1 MCCTFMCYLLNK
13 PNMINLRYF
22 SVLLVLLI
30 SSSLSISAQLRN
42 IFPTDLGNSIPVLVL
57 RGTFSNEY
65 QNGTVE
71 FYSSQGTT
79 PVSYEAKIKWRGGS
93 TNTEGK
99 HKRNYKIKFKD
110 KQQFFGLKADKNW
123 ILDAGQQDLFR
134 LRNRIATELWN
145 DFARKPYYAADGD
158 EVFSGVRGR
167 VVEVFLND
175 EYIGIYSLIET
186 MDNKT
191 LGLSKSR
198 KGIIY
203 GQLWKTNGYGL
214 SMMYNTPSVF
224 DNTSSTW
231 DVFETKYPD
240 IKDVNPTD
248 YSPLWKAINFVVN
261 SSDEEFKDSVAY
273 YFDLPVVEDYY
284 IFTQTLCAVDNIGK
298 NMYWAIYDSKESP
311 KITFAV
317 WDLDLTVGSS
327 YLKVYDQKY
336 TLPNHIIRGY
346 FNLIK
351 RLIATNAGD
360 FNLQVR
366 ERYWSARKDI
376 LSTDSLIARY
386 KSYYQLLKKC
396 GAAEREAQRW
406 SGDMDILQQKLDY
419 DKEMEYITNWI
430 TRHMKVLDRQLFNDP
445 NVINHSSVVAN
456 ESDDVYTLQGIKVD
470 PKHLGSGIYI
480 KGCKKIFIK

>member
-1 MCCTFMCYLLNK
+1 
-13 PNMINLRYF
+13 MINLRYF

-42 IFPTDLGNSIPVLVL
+42 ISPTDLGNSIPVLVL

-99 HKRNYKIKFKD
+99 HKRKYKIKFKD

-198 KGIIY
+198 KGIIH

-240 IKDVNPTD
+240 IKDVYPTD

-470 PKHLGSGIYI
+470 PKHLGGGIYI

>member
-1 MCCTFMCYLLNK
+1 
-13 PNMINLRYF
+13 MINLRYF

-42 IFPTDLGNSIPVLVL
+42 ISPTDLGNSIPVLVL

-198 KGIIY
+198 KGIIH

-261 SSDEEFKDSVAY
+261 SSDEGFKDSVAY

>member
-42 IFPTDLGNSIPVLVL
+42 ISPTDLGNSIPVLVL

-198 KGIIY
+198 KGIIH

-240 IKDVNPTD
+240 IKDVYPTD

-470 PKHLGSGIYI
+470 PKHLGGGIYI

>member
-1 MCCTFMCYLLNK
+1 MCYLLNK

-42 IFPTDLGNSIPVLVL
+42 ISPTDLGNSIPVLVL

-198 KGIIY
+198 KGIIH

-240 IKDVNPTD
+240 IKDVYPTD

-470 PKHLGSGIYI
+470 PKHLGGGIYI

>member
-1 MCCTFMCYLLNK
+1 
-13 PNMINLRYF
+13 MINLRYF

-42 IFPTDLGNSIPVLVL
+42 ISPTDLGNSIPVLVL

-145 DFARKPYYAADGD
+145 DFARKPYYAADGA
-158 EVFSGVRGR
+158 EVFTGVRGR

-198 KGIIY
+198 KGIIH

-240 IKDVNPTD
+240 IKDVYPTD

-470 PKHLGSGIYI
+470 PKHLGGGIYI